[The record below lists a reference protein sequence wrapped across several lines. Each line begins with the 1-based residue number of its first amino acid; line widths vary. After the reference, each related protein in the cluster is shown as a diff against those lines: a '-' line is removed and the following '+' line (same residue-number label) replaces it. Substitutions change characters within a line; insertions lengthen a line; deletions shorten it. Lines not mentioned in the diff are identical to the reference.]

1 MKLRR
6 LLNVAVGAVLV
17 GTFLTTVANPAS
29 ADPFTPVTVTVSR
42 VVEIDDPDPTQGD
55 GDYYAQ
61 VQIDGQGLQTG
72 PEESGEDLRPYW
84 NFTGNIDRAVEP
96 STTTVTVTLK
106 DADGFGAEPDDIIDL
121 NPVDNV
127 QQLIFSVNL
136 DTGTW
141 TATNVP
147 GNPVNQ
153 TCFQGDGDTDHFDSD
168 EGGEEGKM
176 CLSISTLSGDGD
188 ADGDGLL
195 DGWERFGFDADG
207 GGVDVDLPAF
217 GANPSHKDLFVELD
231 TMAGNAP
238 TRASLQA
245 IKTAFA
251 NAPVDAGI
259 NAASRPGGVNAKSNP
274 DGLPGINLW
283 IDAGGQ
289 TDPTAVEDG
298 AGANSCGDGIDNG
311 GGDGFDT
318 GDTDCLLADNFGG
331 GEQIPASGI
340 SDLNSAYYNVKN
352 ARFNDNRDLL
362 FRYALSAAPGFEDGS
377 TAGNSCFDGIDN
389 GGDGDTDGDD
399 DSDCWAWGGGWG
411 EVGGNDFIEYN
422 HDGGTIMHELGH
434 TLNLRHGGNQDDNC
448 KPNYVSVMNYD
459 NQFGIRQNA
468 GGTILDYSP
477 ARTAGGRQAT
487 LPNLKEDALDETLV
501 LDSADTSNQFVFN
514 DANGNKVRNPLNATA
529 DYNGDGDTTDNPVV
543 PGVNIDD
550 ADTNGNPGDCDNG
563 STNDTHT
570 TFDDWHAISLQFRQ
584 FGDAE
589 DGAINKEDT
598 PNISLPEMLELE
610 EELNTTDI
618 SINKI
623 DSVDP
628 VAAGTNLT
636 YAITVNNAG
645 PNPAN
650 DVKITDTLPAE
661 VTHVSNDSGCSVAA
675 GTVTCDLGTVLAR
688 TSRTVNITVNVG
700 ASVVYDNGGP
710 KTITNTAA
718 VTFAG
723 TDSNGVNNTESEDT
737 LVKAVA
743 DLAVD
748 SVAPT
753 GPALAVIGEPVDVQV
768 RTGVSNGGPSSPMDA
783 SVVVEGSSVGNTVT
797 PASQNA
803 TVTAL
808 AVGSPQNVDKTFS
821 IECVNPGMQTFTFTS
836 TIAPANAADEDPNS
850 ANNQKS
856 AAIQV
861 DCVVPIAI
869 NIKPGGGNPI
879 NTKSNTGIPVAA
891 LTTNV
896 GEYGLPLAFDAT
908 TIDPLST
915 RFGTESLVFGGAGGA
930 KDVHNVLHKEDS
942 YEKNEVTKDGDLDGV
957 LHFRSDQT
965 GLQVG
970 DTEACLFGSFTSG
983 GQTFHFFGCDA
994 VTVIK

>member
-6 LLNVAVGAVLV
+6 FVGVAVGVV
-17 GTFLTTVANPAS
+17 MSGTFLTTVTSPAS

-42 VVEIDDPDPTQGD
+42 VVEVDDPDPVQGD

-61 VQIDGQGLQTG
+61 VQIDGLGLQTG
-72 PEESGEDLRPYW
+72 PEESGEDLKPFW
-84 NFTGNIDRAVEP
+84 NFSGNVDRAVEP
-96 STTTVTVTLK
+96 TTTTVTVTLK
-106 DADGFGAEPDDIIDL
+106 DADVFPAEPDDIIDL

-127 QQLIFSVNL
+127 QQLVFSVNL
-136 DTGTW
+136 DTGAW
-141 TATNVP
+141 TGTNLP
-147 GNPVNQ
+147 GLPVNQ
-153 TCFQGDGDTDHFDSD
+153 TCFQGDGDTEHFGSD
-168 EGGEEGKM
+168 EGGEEGKL
-176 CLSISTLSGDGD
+176 CLSISTLSSDGD

-217 GANPSHKDLFVELD
+217 GANPNHKDIFLELD
-231 TMAGNAP
+231 TMVSNAP
-238 TRASLQA
+238 TRAGLQA
-245 IKTAFA
+245 MKTAFA
-251 NAPVDAGI
+251 NAPIDAGT

-283 IDAGGQ
+283 IDAGNQ
-289 TDPTAVEDG
+289 TDPTAAEDG
-298 AGANSCGDGIDNG
+298 GAANSCGDGIDNG

-331 GEQIPASGI
+331 GEQIPASAI
-340 SDLNSAYYNVKN
+340 SDLNSAFYDVKE
-352 ARFNDNRDLL
+352 ARFNDNRNLI
-362 FRYALSAAPGFEDGS
+362 FRYSLSAAPGFEDGS

-389 GGDGDTDGDD
+389 GGDGMTDGNDNA
-399 DSDCWAWGGGWG
+399 DCGAFGGGWG

-468 GGTILDYSP
+468 GGSILDYSP
-477 ARTAGGRQAT
+477 ARTATGRQAT
-487 LPNLKEDALDETLV
+487 LPNLTENALNETQILDA
-501 LDSADTSNQFVFN
+501 SDTSNQFVFN

-543 PGVNIDD
+543 PGVNVDD
-550 ADTNGNPGDCDNG
+550 ANSNGRPAACDNG
-563 STNDTHT
+563 STNDTHN
-570 TFDDWHAISLQFRQ
+570 TFDDWSAISLQFRQ
-584 FGDAE
+584 FGDSA
-589 DGAINKEDT
+589 DGAINKEDE
-598 PNISLPEMLELE
+598 PNITLHEMVQLEA
-610 EELNTTDI
+610 ELNTTDV
-618 SINKI
+618 SVVKT

-636 YAITVNNAG
+636 YTITVNNAG

-650 DVKITDTLPAE
+650 DVKVTDALPAE
-661 VTHVSNDSGCSVAA
+661 VTHVSNDSGCTVTA
-675 GTVTCDLGTVLAR
+675 GTVNCDLGTVLAR
-688 TSRTVNITVNVG
+688 ASKTINVTVNVG

-710 KTITNTAA
+710 KTITNSAS
-718 VTFAG
+718 VSFAG
-723 TDSNGVNNTESEDT
+723 TDTNGVNNTESEDT

-748 SVAPT
+748 SIAPT

-768 RTGVSNGGPSSPMDA
+768 RTGVSNGGPSSPIDA

-821 IECVNPGMQTFTFTS
+821 VECVKPGLQTFTFKS
-836 TIAPANAADEDPNS
+836 TIAPANAADEDPNGT
-850 ANNQKS
+850 NNVKS
-856 AAIQV
+856 ASIQV

-879 NTKSNTGIPVAA
+879 NTKSGTGVPVAA
-891 LTTNV
+891 LTTAV

-915 RFGTESLVFGGAGGA
+915 RFGTEAEVFGGTGGA
-930 KDVHNVLHKEDS
+930 RDIHNDLHEEDS
-942 YEKNEVTKDGDLDGV
+942 YELNEATLDGDLDGG
-957 LHFRSDQT
+957 LHFRADQT
-965 GLQVG
+965 SLQVG

-983 GQTFHFFGCDA
+983 GETFHFFGCDA